1 MSHTPLDLVE
11 GVCRRY
17 VLYPSEHAVVAHVL
31 WIAHTHMMERWDTT
45 PRIAFMSA
53 EKESGKTR
61 ALEVTSLLVPTPI
74 MSISASP
81 AAIVRLITATTPT
94 LLCDEIDA
102 IFGSKKAEESNV
114 DLRSVLNAG
123 YRRGAYYYRCV
134 AKGKEQVPEAMQC
147 YAAAALAGLKTL
159 PDTLASRAIFI
170 HMRRRAPDE
179 KLTPYR
185 TRYAEAEAKPIR

>member
-1 MSHTPLDLVE
+1 MSYTPLDLVE

-94 LLCDEIDA
+94 LLCVCDEIDA
-102 IFGSKKAEESNV
+102 IPKHCF
-114 DLRSVLNAG
+114 RI
-123 YRRGAYYYRCV
+123 
-134 AKGKEQVPEAMQC
+134 GKS
-147 YAAAALAGLKTL
+147 
-159 PDTLASRAIFI
+159 D
-170 HMRRRAPDE
+170 
-179 KLTPYR
+179 
-185 TRYAEAEAKPIR
+185 